1 MEDPER
7 SEGLRAPRARRRGV
21 AAPDAARAGGLLIAA
36 AKSATTDAQPG
47 VAGNGLRTVPPGI
60 NRDRPK
66 GSNDIPEQVPR
77 RRDKH

>member
-1 MEDPER
+1 
-7 SEGLRAPRARRRGV
+7 V

-47 VAGNGLRTVPPGI
+47 VAGNGLWTVPPGI
-60 NRDRPK
+60 NRDRPT